1 MYQEN
6 DDLLEVNDFDDDIRR
21 REELIEEAKN
31 ITATEDWNEVMRQ
44 VNDLRKRWRR
54 IPSWE
59 SAYEEKLT
67 EEFDSYIDA
76 FYAKRRELYQNVQKL
91 KEDLIKQAKK
101 AAASQ
106 EWNQATEEM
115 NALMQQWKAAGSA
128 GKETDDALWEQ
139 FNAARQEFFDRKH
152 EHWKDLQGKFEN
164 ARQVKEDLIK
174 QAAELENSEEWQKT
188 SEKFR
193 HLMDEWKA
201 VGSAGREYEDSLW
214 EKFNNSRQKFYE
226 RRNEHY
232 EELHEVQN
240 GRYEQKQQL
249 VAKAKE
255 IADAK
260 QYTRE
265 DTKAMKDLGVQ
276 WKQIGSCGKDHED
289 QIWKEFRSVMDAY
302 FDGLKE
308 WNEQKHAQWHQR
320 MVEARTR
327 KQELIQNQKRQIQRM
342 KEEMVGLLGQRAID
356 DMQDRIEE
364 KEDFIAQLEAEVE
377 DIDKTLSQQ

>member
-1 MYQEN
+1 
-6 DDLLEVNDFDDDIRR
+6 
-21 REELIEEAKN
+21 
-31 ITATEDWNEVMRQ
+31 
-44 VNDLRKRWRR
+44 
-54 IPSWE
+54 
-59 SAYEEKLT
+59 
-67 EEFDSYIDA
+67 
-76 FYAKRRELYQNVQKL
+76 
-91 KEDLIKQAKK
+91 
-101 AAASQ
+101 
-106 EWNQATEEM
+106 
-115 NALMQQWKAAGSA
+115 
-128 GKETDDALWEQ
+128 
-139 FNAARQEFFDRKH
+139 
-152 EHWKDLQGKFEN
+152 
-164 ARQVKEDLIK
+164 
-174 QAAELENSEEWQKT
+174 
-188 SEKFR
+188 
-193 HLMDEWKA
+193 MDEWKA

>member
-1 MYQEN
+1 MP
-6 DDLLEVNDFDDDIRR
+6 
-21 REELIEEAKN
+21 EE
-31 ITATEDWNEVMRQ
+31 
-44 VNDLRKRWRR
+44 
-54 IPSWE
+54 
-59 SAYEEKLT
+59 
-67 EEFDSYIDA
+67 
-76 FYAKRRELYQNVQKL
+76 
-91 KEDLIKQAKK
+91 
-101 AAASQ
+101 
-106 EWNQATEEM
+106 
-115 NALMQQWKAAGSA
+115 
-128 GKETDDALWEQ
+128 
-139 FNAARQEFFDRKH
+139 
-152 EHWKDLQGKFEN
+152 
-164 ARQVKEDLIK
+164 
-174 QAAELENSEEWQKT
+174 
-188 SEKFR
+188 
-193 HLMDEWKA
+193 
-201 VGSAGREYEDSLW
+201 EYEDSLW

>member
-1 MYQEN
+1 
-6 DDLLEVNDFDDDIRR
+6 
-21 REELIEEAKN
+21 
-31 ITATEDWNEVMRQ
+31 
-44 VNDLRKRWRR
+44 
-54 IPSWE
+54 
-59 SAYEEKLT
+59 
-67 EEFDSYIDA
+67 
-76 FYAKRRELYQNVQKL
+76 
-91 KEDLIKQAKK
+91 
-101 AAASQ
+101 
-106 EWNQATEEM
+106 M

-240 GRYEQKQQL
+240 GRYEQKLQL

>member
-1 MYQEN
+1 MPTPLKYN
-6 DDLLEVNDFDDDIRR
+6 PAYHDDWAWSLAIKGATDQDIADAFHVSRR
-21 REELIEEAKN
+21 TI
-31 ITATEDWNEVMRQ
+31 I
-44 VNDLRKRWRR
+44 RWRQTY
-54 IPSWE
+54 PS
-59 SAYEEKLT
+59 
-67 EEFDSYIDA
+67 
-76 FYAKRRELYQNVQKL
+76 
-91 KEDLIKQAKK
+91 
-101 AAASQ
+101 
-106 EWNQATEEM
+106 
-115 NALMQQWKAAGSA
+115 
-128 GKETDDALWEQ
+128 
-139 FNAARQEFFDRKH
+139 FNTACQS
-152 EHWKDLQGKFEN
+152 G
-164 ARQVKEDLIK
+164 
-174 QAAELENSEEWQKT
+174 
-188 SEKFR
+188 
-193 HLMDEWKA
+193 
-201 VGSAGREYEDSLW
+201 
-214 EKFNNSRQKFYE
+214 
-226 RRNEHY
+226 
-232 EELHEVQN
+232 
-240 GRYEQKQQL
+240 
-249 VAKAKE
+249 KE